1 MTEML
6 APVNKIFLIIFLY
19 INKNSLSFRNTIF
32 PLKRIIRSNSL
43 RRVISA
49 VVCFL
54 KRIVYASVGFFK
66 MLNLSFPEVSL
77 HK

>member
-1 MTEML
+1 ML
-6 APVNKIFLIIFLY
+6 APVNKIFLIFFIFY
-19 INKNSLSFRNTIF
+19 INKNSLYFRNTIF
-32 PLKRIIRSNSL
+32 PLMRSIRSNSL
-43 RRVISA
+43 RREISA